1 MLKCST
7 RGVVGCIFFFSPF
20 TKNTW
25 CETAPLRRPYGAR
38 PDVMSY
44 FLVKTRHEIRHPV
57 LLRHGKDEKHLVM
70 TRHAVT
76 GLTSS
81 PPVLTSRLVFQS
93 WCDATSLTTT
103 RNMKWHDMLWFG
115 YKMTL
120 ITLLFFFCP
129 VMTLNYSYWLLSV
142 LIWWLLCLVIT
153 FLFQDSVFFDI
164 KFMLVVMVS
173 LWLNIWYCLPTTL
186 LWHFFS
192 CLLITQDFFNCLD
205 IFSFVFSNMTL
216 KH

>member
-1 MLKCST
+1 MHF
-7 RGVVGCIFFFSPF
+7 FFFSLHQEHLVWNRSSEKAIWCSSWCHVIF
-20 TKNTW
+20 SSQDETW
-25 CETAPLRRPYGAR
+25 NQTSR
-38 PDVMSY
+38 
-44 FLVKTRHEIRHPV
+44 
-57 LLRHGKDEKHLVM
+57 LVM
-70 TRHAVT
+70 TRKRWK
-76 GLTSS
+76 TSCYD
-81 PPVLTSRLVFQS
+81 TSRRDRTHLVSSCPHISSCFQS